1 MKHLEID
8 GTVTLTKLSQLDPP
22 DREPTAGDVPA
33 VILDVETTGLNVDK
47 GEVIQIALRPFFV
60 SPTTGEVS
68 GVKKNIGFLQEP
80 SYPLDPIITEITG
93 FRDEDLKGESITWD
107 KV

>member
-1 MKHLEID
+1 MIHLI
-8 GTVTLTKLSQLDPP
+8 TV
-22 DREPTAGDVPA
+22 
-33 VILDVETTGLNVDK
+33 I
-47 GEVIQIALRPFFV
+47 FFV

-93 FRDEDLKGESITWD
+93 FRDEDLKGESIPWD
-107 KV
+107 KVGDHHQQTIPA